1 METIISNIGIIDLI
15 DLALVS
21 FLLYQFYRLIKGTAA
36 LNIFFGIISIYL
48 FYLLTKFLEF
58 RLLSGLLEHI
68 FSFSVLILVIVFQQE
83 IRRFLLVIGKS
94 GLGDIPAQLRRYLR
108 IGRKESTLSLK
119 WIELEKAIS
128 RMSNSKTG
136 ALIILSDKSDI
147 KSFEGTGVKLN
158 AELTSE
164 LLENLF
170 FKNSPLH
177 DGAVY
182 VLGTKLKEAKIVLP
196 LSDSTELPSDAGM
209 RHRAALGVSEQ
220 YDVFVIV
227 VSEQTGN
234 ISYAYKSKL
243 VRNVTVDLL
252 RKRYK
257 EYKER
262 KL

>member
-1 METIISNIGIIDLI
+1 MKTIISNIGIIDII

-21 FLLYQFYRLIKGTAA
+21 FLVYQFYKLIKGTAA
-36 LNIFFGIISIYL
+36 LNIFFGILSIYI
-48 FYLLTKFLEF
+48 FYLLTKYFEL
-58 RLLSGLLEHI
+58 RLLSGLLEQFFNFGI
-68 FSFSVLILVIVFQQE
+68 LIMVIVFQQE

-94 GLGDIPAQLRRYLR
+94 GVGDLPTQLKRFLKIRSN
-108 IGRKESTLSLK
+108 EASLSLK
-119 WIELEKAIS
+119 WIELEKAIMH
-128 RMSNSKTG
+128 MSASKTG
-136 ALIILSDKSDI
+136 ALIILSDKNDV

-164 LLENLF
+164 LLENIF

-196 LSDSTELPSDAGM
+196 LSDSADLPSDAGM
-209 RHRAALGVSEQ
+209 RHRAALGASELF
-220 YDVFVIV
+220 DVFVIV

-234 ISYAYKSKL
+234 ISYAYKDRL
-243 VRNVTVDLL
+243 VRNVNIELL